1 MKYLCDMKVQHIKTT
16 INEVIN
22 KKIKIDEESFFEGHN
37 FITYGKEINLVDID
51 LPLIKIKK
59 DSLIVKWTGKPEF
72 HNDGM
77 YAFNID
83 VKSVTGESEEDGK
96 AQAGPL
102 NFNGFE
108 HVITKRKNAEIPEVQ
123 VFIQSVYIATQE
135 KKIHI
140 EFTI

>member
-1 MKYLCDMKVQHIKTT
+1 MKVEHIKTT
-16 INEVIN
+16 INEAFD
-22 KKIKIDEESFFEGHN
+22 KKLKMDEESFFEGHK
-37 FITYGKEINLVDID
+37 FITYGKEINLIDTD

-59 DSLIVKWTGKPEF
+59 DSVVIKWIGKPEL
-72 HNDGM
+72 HNDGV

-83 VKSVTGESEEDGK
+83 IKSVTAESEEDGE
-96 AQAGPL
+96 AQGGPL

-108 HVITKRKNAEIPEVQ
+108 NVITKRKNAEVPEVQ
-123 VFIQSVYIATQE
+123 VFISSVYIATNE